1 MTRQTRIASNA
12 TLSRTQIISVE
23 MSGTGNIAED
33 VSLARLRNQ
42 RVSVCREISRLNK
55 ARRADDRAIIHGFL
69 DND

>member
-23 MSGTGNIAED
+23 MSGTGNIVED

-42 RVSVCREISRLNK
+42 RVSVCREISNK

-69 DND
+69 DNS